1 MTDAKKYPDEPVY
14 TDTEGRVLVG
24 AEHPRTVPERS
35 ANPPMEPP
43 AAVDAEAGPT
53 RDEEDAAIAEA
64 EGAKAPETK
73 PRTTR
78 SSTSTRSAGSSSSKS

>member
-1 MTDAKKYPDEPVY
+1 MSPDKKLPDEPVY

-43 AAVDAEAGPT
+43 AAVDAQAGPT
-53 RDEEDAAIAEA
+53 ADEENAKDSSEA
-64 EGAKAPETK
+64 EGAKTATARS
-73 PRTTR
+73 PR
-78 SSTSTRSAGSSSSKS
+78 STRSAKSKS

>member
-1 MTDAKKYPDEPVY
+1 MSTKKTPDEPVY
-14 TDTEGRVLVG
+14 TDSEGRVLVG

-53 RDEEDAAIAEA
+53 ADEENAQTAEA
-64 EGAKAPETK
+64 EETPKPKAT
-73 PRTTR
+73 RTR
-78 SSTSTRSAGSSSSKS
+78 SSGSSSSKS